1 MSGIVWAVMG
11 GIGFGIFQT
20 FNRKA
25 GEDLDPLRG
34 TFILIGVSAS
44 IMVMIAV
51 LTSDISLLRTA
62 PVTAFLAFIAAGF
75 IHFFVGW
82 TLISISQKQIGA
94 ARTGA
99 VVGTM
104 PLFGLLVDVIYY
116 QETFSWQPLLGVFLV
131 VAGVYVVSLR

>member
-20 FNRKA
+20 LNRKA
-25 GEDLDPLRG
+25 GQNLDAVRG
-34 TFILIGVSAS
+34 TFILIAVSAL
-44 IMVMIAV
+44 ILVVVAALTTDITV
-51 LTSDISLLRTA
+51 LTSV
-62 PVTAFLAFIAAGF
+62 PVTALLAFVIAGF

-82 TLISISQKQIGA
+82 TLISISQRQIGA

-104 PLFGLLVDVIYY
+104 PLFGLLVDVVFYH
-116 QETFSWQPLLGVFLV
+116 ETFSWQPLLGVILV
-131 VAGVYVVSLR
+131 VVGVYVVSLR